1 MEQNNLESMEKNSE
15 MFGKDKRE
23 GLAEEI
29 DKRVKEAMIAQEKE
43 DKLIEE
49 KITQIVDSRLEK
61 LEIKIDDSIKNM
73 EEKIE
78 RGYKSEELKGINSWL
93 NKRPVIALIIS
104 IIISLAGNQIV
115 SYIYSFVTL
124 PKKINQLVDQQVS
137 AYFENDGIINTEE
150 DYLVKEEDSY
160 EVASLRVVK
169 PARQYL
175 QPNQISVHMIS
186 LENPSWRNDD
196 VVAEGIGDGKAYTA
210 EEIIGMPMLVP
221 YVDGKYNI
229 LFYGQY
235 NEQYFWDGVCTINVY
250 EGNDLY
256 LITEATYDN
265 GNIISYKQIIQDVS
279 EGSGEKE
286 WIIAD
291 RVNKGKSNS
300 GISKI
305 YSRNDDYTMQFEFDD
320 ADIEN
325 LLRFDEYKEV
335 IENSDEI
342 IKRCYYGDTSGGY
355 YNDDSG
361 NAYLVKYTEDG
372 YVDLLYQGKF
382 QNGVFEDGSGNAWYI
397 VKDGNGLYGYFNGVF
412 QKGERKETSANKPKV
427 VYYNKIGDY
436 VDENSFDCNLIWYDN
451 GMR

>member
-1 MEQNNLESMEKNSE
+1 MRILHE
-15 MFGKDKRE
+15 
-23 GLAEEI
+23 
-29 DKRVKEAMIAQEKE
+29 
-43 DKLIEE
+43 
-49 KITQIVDSRLEK
+49 
-61 LEIKIDDSIKNM
+61 
-73 EEKIE
+73 
-78 RGYKSEELKGINSWL
+78 
-93 NKRPVIALIIS
+93 
-104 IIISLAGNQIV
+104 
-115 SYIYSFVTL
+115 
-124 PKKINQLVDQQVS
+124 
-137 AYFENDGIINTEE
+137 
-150 DYLVKEEDSY
+150 
-160 EVASLRVVK
+160 
-169 PARQYL
+169 
-175 QPNQISVHMIS
+175 
-186 LENPSWRNDD
+186 
-196 VVAEGIGDGKAYTA
+196 IGDGKEYTA
-210 EEIIGMPMLVP
+210 EEVIGMPMLIP

-250 EGNDLY
+250 EGEDLY

-265 GNIISYKQIIQDVS
+265 GNLISYKQIIQDVS

-291 RVNKGKSNS
+291 RVNEGKSNS

-320 ADIEN
+320 VDIEN
-325 LLRFDEYKEV
+325 LLTFDEYKEV

-355 YNDDSG
+355 YNDGSG

-382 QNGVFEDGSGNAWYI
+382 KNGVFEDGSGNAWYI
-397 VKDGNGLYGYFNGVF
+397 VKDGNGLYGYFRGVF
-412 QKGERKETSANKPKV
+412 DKGERKETSANKPKA

-436 VDENSFDCNLIWYDN
+436 VDENSFDCDLTWYDN